1 MLPKVLLCTIL
12 PSFSFIIKTLLIMQR
27 LNFQLNYN
35 FLKNSRKNRKTK
47 KCKQQTSFSSY
58 SQMTSNNLGFSES
71 SSFKYQPREKT
82 RFYLFN
88 LKDVKS
94 FCLLLEWKVL
104 FAICFLDLLEVN
116 NDSTYI
122 QIIPLHSVD
131 SRIFTERT
139 LGGNNIV

>member
-1 MLPKVLLCTIL
+1 
-12 PSFSFIIKTLLIMQR
+12 
-27 LNFQLNYN
+27 
-35 FLKNSRKNRKTK
+35 
-47 KCKQQTSFSSY
+47 
-58 SQMTSNNLGFSES
+58 MTSNNLGFSES

-104 FAICFLDLLEVN
+104 FAICLLDLLEVN
-116 NDSTYI
+116 NDITHI